1 MLAIRRYSYMGIKHK
16 LLLIICIQSICL
28 PSKQKILLPIRNITL
43 EIVKIIGHIFLIIG
57 YMFMEVKI
65 HKENS
70 YSNYFG
76 PSI

>member
-1 MLAIRRYSYMGIKHK
+1 MLAIRRYLYMVIKHR

-28 PSKQKILLPIRNITL
+28 PSKQKISLPIRNITL
-43 EIVKIIGHIFLIIG
+43 EIVKIIGHTFLIIG